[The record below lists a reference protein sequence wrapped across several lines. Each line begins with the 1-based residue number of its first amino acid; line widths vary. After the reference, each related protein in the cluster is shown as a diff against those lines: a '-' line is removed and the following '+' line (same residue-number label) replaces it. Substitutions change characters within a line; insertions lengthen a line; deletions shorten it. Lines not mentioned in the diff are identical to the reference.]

1 MPVSRSRLGV
11 LALLASALL
20 LGACERPESVA
31 ENSMPVTDIAE
42 DLQRVADKRIVFA
55 HQSVGNDIL
64 SGITA
69 MARRSQQQIEIVEG
83 REAPADWHGI
93 VHFKVG
99 TNGDPQAKIRDFV
112 QTLENGSLQSADVA
126 VLKLCYIDFDSST
139 DVEGLAQQYG
149 DAIEQLQAKYPDTRV
164 VATTAPLTTIQTG
177 PKAWVKRLLGRTP
190 SGYEDNYRR
199 HLFNERLRARFDEA
213 RLFDLARAEAA
224 ASQGGH
230 TFEFN
235 SQQIEAMNPAL
246 TYDGGHLNERGQEAV
261 SSAFLDFIAEL
272 PTEER
277 S

>member
-1 MPVSRSRLGV
+1 MP
-11 LALLASALL
+11 A
-20 LGACERPESVA
+20 
-31 ENSMPVTDIAE
+31 TDIAE
-42 DLQRVADKRIVFA
+42 NLQRVADKRIVFA

-64 SGITA
+64 SGIAA
-69 MARRSQQQIEIVEG
+69 MAQRSRRSINIIQG
-83 REAPADWHGI
+83 REAPADWQGI
-93 VHFKVG
+93 LHFKVG
-99 TNGDPQAKIRDFV
+99 TNGDPKAKIGDFV

-126 VLKLCYIDFDSST
+126 VLKLCYIDFDAST
-139 DVEGLAQQYG
+139 NVEGLAREYG
-149 DAIEQLQAKYPDTRV
+149 DAIERLQTRYPHTRV

-199 HLFNERLRARFDEA
+199 HVFNERLRARFGEG

-224 ASQGGH
+224 SGQGGH

-235 SQQIEAMNPAL
+235 SQRIEAMNPAL
-246 TYDGGHLNERGQEAV
+246 TYDGGHLNERGKDAV